1 MSLLDILKA
10 YHMRFETAPDRQKE
24 IRRIW
29 SAFNESPP
37 SESDRETLDDE
48 DSKARTTEIR
58 R

>member
-37 SESDRETLDDE
+37 SESDRETHDDE
-48 DSKARTTEIR
+48 ASKAAAAEIR